1 MRSVTSKKLFK
12 CEMFFGNGREVVESS
27 ARVSVHAN
35 VLKVF
40 RSAYQG
46 ESAIISVYSSLSCP
60 VGE

>member
-1 MRSVTSKKLFK
+1 MRSETTQPYLSAR
-12 CEMFFGNGREVVESS
+12 CFFGKGREVVVSPT
-27 ARVSVHAN
+27 RVSVHAN

-46 ESAIISVYSSLSCP
+46 EPAILRVYSSLSCP